1 MGLKVVIVDDSS
13 VVTKRVLSILTEMR
27 NIEFL
32 GSAGTFLSA
41 LDLISRQ
48 APDVVILD
56 INLDEKMTH
65 PNGIDLLIR
74 LRHQYP
80 GMKIIMFTNLSSPQ
94 YRARCLEFGA
104 NYFLDKSNDFY
115 RIPETLEAIAQ
126 AAQTKNES

>member
-13 VVTKRVLSILTEMR
+13 VVTKRVQSILTEMR

-41 LDLISRQ
+41 LDLISKQ

-56 INLDEKMTH
+56 INLDEKIPH
-65 PNGIDLLIR
+65 PNRIDLLIR

-80 GMKIIMFTNLSSPQ
+80 GMKIIMFTNLSSPP
-94 YRARCLEFGA
+94 YRVRCLEFGA

-126 AAQTKNES
+126 AAQTNNKS